1 MNKKLPEVF
10 HNSIDKKLNNNE
22 DVYYS
27 ANNSNDEINKK
38 EEKNNLNTK
47 KSIRQK
53 INEIFASPTYIYKA
67 SVKIT
72 TNDEIINKRIIGRN
86 NKYLITMDNEKI
98 PIENIID
105 IEIEKWAIRK
115 RYNSFIIFIFK
126 IIFFLICIVLICI
139 L

>member
-10 HNSIDKKLNNNE
+10 HNSIDKKLNNNK

-27 ANNSNDEINKK
+27 ANNNDDNNTNDTKVDSKKIQINK
-38 EEKNNLNTK
+38 N
-47 KSIRQK
+47 IHQK
-53 INEIFASPTYIYKA
+53 INEIFASSSYIYKA

-72 TNDEIINKRIIGRN
+72 TNDGIINKRIIGRN

-105 IEIEKWAIRK
+105 IEIEK
-115 RYNSFIIFIFK
+115 
-126 IIFFLICIVLICI
+126 
-139 L
+139 